1 MTIETNILSANKLM
15 GCIVVL
21 VSYYVIDVVNV
32 FCILFF
38 FKCLIKTLLDD
49 L

>member
-1 MTIETNILSANKLM
+1 MTIETNILSANKIM

-21 VSYYVIDVVNV
+21 VSYYVIGVVNV
-32 FCILFF
+32 FCILIF

>member
-1 MTIETNILSANKLM
+1 MTIETNILSAKKVM

-32 FCILFF
+32 FCILIFF
-38 FKCLIKTLLDD
+38 LKMFNQNPVG
-49 L
+49 

>member
-1 MTIETNILSANKLM
+1 MTIETNILSAKKVM

-32 FCILFF
+32 FCILIFV
-38 FKCLIKTLLDD
+38 
-49 L
+49 